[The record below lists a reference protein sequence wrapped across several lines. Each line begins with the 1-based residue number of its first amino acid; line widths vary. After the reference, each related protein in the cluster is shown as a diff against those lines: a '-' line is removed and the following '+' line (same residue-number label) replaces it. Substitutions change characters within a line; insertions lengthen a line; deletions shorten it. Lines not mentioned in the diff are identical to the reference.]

1 MAASSGSITAWRL
14 NRSRVRQ
21 RRVGAVLSFGL
32 VGTGYWAD
40 VAHAAGIAAHPQ
52 AELVGV
58 WGRDPAKAGALATK
72 HGVRTFGDLDELIA
86 AVDAVAFSVPPN
98 VQAEL
103 ALPAAEAGRALLLEK
118 PLALSVEA
126 AERLVNAVRAP
137 TVVFFTFR
145 LDPGL
150 AAWYREEVDGRSWDG
165 ANALYLAS
173 IFEPGNPFGQSS
185 WRREQGGLWDVGP
198 HALSAL
204 LPALGKVE
212 RLVAARGPRDEVHL
226 AFEHE
231 SGAASSA
238 ALSLTAPA
246 DVNEVVFWGAEGLA
260 RRPDAGKVDR
270 IAAYG
275 AAIDALLAGETTL
288 DARFGLEV
296 VRILA
301 AAESD
306 LSRET

>member
-1 MAASSGSITAWRL
+1 M
-14 NRSRVRQ
+14 
-21 RRVGAVLSFGL
+21 LSFGL
-32 VGTGYWAD
+32 VGTSYWAD

-58 WGRDPAKAGALATK
+58 WGRDPVKAAALAAK
-72 HGVRTFGDLDELIA
+72 HSVRVFDDLDELIA
-86 AVDAVAFSVPPN
+86 AVDAVAFSVPPD

-126 AERLVNAVRAP
+126 AERLVDAVRAP

-150 AAWYREEVDGRSWDG
+150 AAWYREQVDGRSWDG
-165 ANALYLAS
+165 ASALYLAS
-173 IFEPGNPFGQSS
+173 IFEPGNPFGESA

-212 RLVAARGPRDEVHL
+212 RTVAVRGPRDEVHL
-226 AFEHE
+226 ALEHE

-260 RRPDAGKVDR
+260 RRPDAADVDR

-275 AAIDALLAGETTL
+275 AAIDALLAGQTVF

-296 VRILA
+296 VRVLA
-301 AAESD
+301 AAEAE
-306 LSRET
+306 LARGT

>member
-1 MAASSGSITAWRL
+1 M
-14 NRSRVRQ
+14 
-21 RRVGAVLSFGL
+21 LSFGL

-40 VAHAAGIAAHPQ
+40 VTHAAGIAAHPQ

-58 WGRDPAKAGALATK
+58 WGRDPAKAAALAAK
-72 HGVRTFGDLDELIA
+72 HGVRAFDDLDELIA
-86 AVDAVAFSVPPN
+86 AVDAVAFSVPPD

-103 ALPAAEAGRALLLEK
+103 ALPAAEAGKSLLLEK

-126 AERLVNAVRAP
+126 AERLVDAVRAP

-150 AAWYREEVDGRSWDG
+150 AAWYRDEVDGRSWDG
-165 ANALYLAS
+165 ASVLYLAS
-173 IFEPGNPFGQSS
+173 IFEPGNPFGHSP

-212 RLVAARGPRDEVHL
+212 RVEAVRGPRDEVHL
-226 AFEHE
+226 ALTHE
-231 SGAASSA
+231 SGAASSV

-246 DVNEVVFWGAEGLA
+246 GVSEVVFWGAEGLV
-260 RRPDAGKVDR
+260 RRPDTADVDR

-275 AAIDALLAGETTL
+275 AAIDALLVGHTVF
-288 DARFGLEV
+288 DASFGLEV
-296 VRILA
+296 VRVLA
-301 AAESD
+301 AAESELTD
-306 LSRET
+306 RPR

>member
-1 MAASSGSITAWRL
+1 
-14 NRSRVRQ
+14 
-21 RRVGAVLSFGL
+21 VLSFGL

-58 WGRDPAKAGALATK
+58 WGRDPVKAATLAAK
-72 HGVRTFGDLDELIA
+72 HGVRAFGELDELIA

-126 AERLVNAVRAP
+126 AERLVDAVRAP

-165 ANALYLAS
+165 GSALYLAS
-173 IFEPGNPFGQSS
+173 IFEPGNPFGESV
-185 WRREQGGLWDVGP
+185 WRRERGGLWDVGP

-212 RLVAARGPRDEVHL
+212 RVVAVRGPRDEVHL
-226 AFEHE
+226 ALAHE

-246 DVNEVVFWGAEGLA
+246 DVNEVVFWGAEGPA
-260 RRPDAGKVDR
+260 RRPDAGNVDR

-275 AAIDALLAGETTL
+275 AAIDALLTDETTF

-296 VRILA
+296 VRVLA
-301 AAESD
+301 AAEAASG
-306 LSRET
+306 T

>member
-1 MAASSGSITAWRL
+1 
-14 NRSRVRQ
+14 
-21 RRVGAVLSFGL
+21 VLRFGL

-58 WGRDPAKAGALATK
+58 WGRDPAKSAALAAK
-72 HGVRTFGDLDELIA
+72 RGVRAFDDLDELIG
-86 AVDAVAFSVPPN
+86 AVDAVAFSVPPD

-126 AERLVNAVRAP
+126 AEQLVDAVRAP

-145 LDPGL
+145 LDPRL
-150 AAWYREEVDGRSWDG
+150 AAWYRAEVDGRSWDG
-165 ANALYLAS
+165 ASVRYLSS
-173 IFEPGNPFGQSS
+173 IFEAGNPFGHSA
-185 WRREQGGLWDVGP
+185 WRRERGALWDIGP

-212 RLVAARGPRDEVHL
+212 RLVAVRGPRDEVHL
-226 AFEHE
+226 ALEHD

-246 DVNEVVFWGAEGLA
+246 GVNEVVFWGAEGLA
-260 RRPDAGKVDR
+260 CRPDAGEVDVV
-270 IAAYG
+270 AAYVT
-275 AAIDALLAGETTL
+275 AIDDLLAGETTF
-288 DARFGLEV
+288 DARFGLDV
-296 VRILA
+296 VRVLA
-301 AAESD
+301 GVESE
-306 LSRET
+306 LSGGPG

>member
-1 MAASSGSITAWRL
+1 MAASPGSITPWRL
-14 NRSRVRQ
+14 NRSRVWE
-21 RRVGAVLSFGL
+21 RRVGGVLSFGL

-58 WGRDPAKAGALATK
+58 WGRDPAKAAALAAK
-72 HGVRTFGDLDELIA
+72 HGVRTFDNLDELIA

-103 ALPAAEAGRALLLEK
+103 AVPAAEAGRALLLEK

-126 AERLVNAVRAP
+126 AERLVDAVRAP

-165 ANALYLAS
+165 ANVLYLAS
-173 IFEPGNPFGQSS
+173 IFEPGNPFGQSP
-185 WRREQGGLWDVGP
+185 WRQEQGGLWDVGP

-204 LPALGKVE
+204 LPALGKAE
-212 RLVAARGPRDEVHL
+212 RVGAVRGPRDEVHL
-226 AFEHE
+226 ALEHE

-260 RRPDAGKVDR
+260 RRPDAGEVDR

-275 AAIDALLAGETTL
+275 AAIDALLVGHTTF
-288 DARFGLEV
+288 DARFGLDV
-296 VRILA
+296 VRVLA
-301 AAESD
+301 SAESE
-306 LSRET
+306 LV

>member
-1 MAASSGSITAWRL
+1 
-14 NRSRVRQ
+14 
-21 RRVGAVLSFGL
+21 
-32 VGTGYWAD
+32 
-40 VAHAAGIAAHPQ
+40 
-52 AELVGV
+52 
-58 WGRDPAKAGALATK
+58 
-72 HGVRTFGDLDELIA
+72 
-86 AVDAVAFSVPPN
+86 
-98 VQAEL
+98 VQADL

-126 AERLVNAVRAP
+126 AERLVDAVRAP

-165 ANALYLAS
+165 GGALYLAS
-173 IFEPGNPFGQSS
+173 IFEPGNPFGQSP
-185 WRREQGGLWDVGP
+185 WRRELGGLWDVGP

-212 RLVAARGPRDEVHL
+212 RVAAVRGPRDEVHL
-226 AFEHE
+226 ALAHE

-246 DVNEVVFWGAEGLA
+246 DVNEVVFWGTDGLA
-260 RRPDAGKVDR
+260 RRPDAGNVDR
-270 IAAYG
+270 VAAYG
-275 AAIDALLAGETTL
+275 AAIDALLAGETPF

-296 VRILA
+296 VRVLA
-301 AAESD
+301 AAESE
-306 LSRET
+306 LSRGT

>member
-1 MAASSGSITAWRL
+1 M
-14 NRSRVRQ
+14 
-21 RRVGAVLSFGL
+21 VLSFGL

-58 WGRDPAKAGALATK
+58 WGRDPAKAAALAAK
-72 HGVRTFGDLDELIA
+72 HGVRAFGDLDELIA
-86 AVDAVAFSVPPN
+86 GVDAVAFSVPPN

-126 AERLVNAVRAP
+126 AERLVDAVRAP

-165 ANALYLAS
+165 GSALYLAS
-173 IFEPGNPFGQSS
+173 IFEPGNPFGESA
-185 WRREQGGLWDVGP
+185 WRRERGGLWDVGP

-204 LPALGKVE
+204 LPALGTVE
-212 RLVAARGPRDEVHL
+212 RVVAVRGPRDEVHL
-226 AFEHE
+226 ALAHD

-238 ALSLTAPA
+238 ALSLTSPA
-246 DVNEVVFWGAEGLA
+246 DLNEVVFWGADGLV
-260 RRPDAGKVDR
+260 RRPDTGNVDR

-275 AAIDALLAGETTL
+275 AAIDALLTGETTF

-296 VRILA
+296 VRVLA
-301 AAESD
+301 AAEAASG
-306 LSRET
+306 T

>member
-1 MAASSGSITAWRL
+1 M
-14 NRSRVRQ
+14 
-21 RRVGAVLSFGL
+21 LSFGL
-32 VGTGYWAD
+32 LGTGYWAD
-40 VAHAAGIAAHPQ
+40 VTHAAGIAAHPQ

-58 WGRDPAKAGALATK
+58 WGRDPAKAAALAAK
-72 HGVRTFGDLDELIA
+72 HGVRAFDDLDELIA
-86 AVDAVAFSVPPN
+86 AVDAVAFSVPPD

-103 ALPAAEAGRALLLEK
+103 ALPAAEAGKALLLEK

-126 AERLVNAVRAP
+126 AERLVDAVRAP

-165 ANALYLAS
+165 ASVLYLAS
-173 IFEPGNPFGQSS
+173 IFEPGNPFGHSP

-212 RLVAARGPRDEVHL
+212 RIEAVRGPRDEVHL
-226 AFEHE
+226 ALIHE
-231 SGAASSA
+231 SGAASSV
-238 ALSLTAPA
+238 ALSLTALA
-246 DVNEVVFWGAEGLA
+246 GVSEVVFWGAEGLI
-260 RRPDAGKVDR
+260 RRPDTGDVDLV
-270 IAAYG
+270 AAYG
-275 AAIDALLAGETTL
+275 AAIDALLAGETTF

-296 VRILA
+296 VRVLA
-301 AAESD
+301 AAESAIAR
-306 LSRET
+306 SE

>member
-1 MAASSGSITAWRL
+1 M
-14 NRSRVRQ
+14 
-21 RRVGAVLSFGL
+21 LSFGL
-32 VGTGYWAD
+32 VGTGNWAD
-40 VAHAAGIAAHPQ
+40 VTHAAGIAAHPQ

-58 WGRDPAKAGALATK
+58 WGRDPAKAAALAAR
-72 HGVRTFGDLDELIA
+72 HGVRAFGDLDELIA
-86 AVDAVAFSVPPN
+86 AVDAVAFSVPPD

-103 ALPAAEAGRALLLEK
+103 ALPAAEAGKALLLEK

-126 AERLVNAVRAP
+126 AERLVDAVRAP

-165 ANALYLAS
+165 ASVLYLAS
-173 IFEPGNPFGQSS
+173 IFEPGNPFGHSP
-185 WRREQGGLWDVGP
+185 WRKEQGGLWDVGP

-212 RLVAARGPRDEVHL
+212 QVEAVRGPRDEVHL
-226 AFEHE
+226 ALTHE
-231 SGAASSA
+231 SGAASSV

-246 DVNEVVFWGAEGLA
+246 AVSEVVFWGAEGLV
-260 RRPDAGKVDR
+260 RRPDTGDVDLL
-270 IAAYG
+270 AAYG
-275 AAIDALLAGETTL
+275 AAIDALLAGETTF

-296 VRILA
+296 VRVLA
-301 AAESD
+301 AAQSE
-306 LSRET
+306 L

>member
-1 MAASSGSITAWRL
+1 
-14 NRSRVRQ
+14 
-21 RRVGAVLSFGL
+21 VLSFGL
-32 VGTGYWAD
+32 VGTGYWAGA
-40 VAHAAGIAAHPQ
+40 AHAAGIVAHPE

-58 WGRDPAKAGALATK
+58 WGRDPAKAAALAAK
-72 HGVRTFGDLDELIA
+72 HGVRAFDDLDELIA

-118 PLALSVEA
+118 PLALNVEA
-126 AERLVNAVRAP
+126 AQRLVDAVRAP

-165 ANALYLAS
+165 ADVLYLAS
-173 IFEPGNPFGQSS
+173 IFEPGNPFGQSP

-204 LPALGKVE
+204 LPALGKVQ
-212 RLVAARGPRDEVHL
+212 RLVAVRGPRDEVHL
-226 AFEHE
+226 AFEHD

-275 AAIDALLAGETTL
+275 AAIDALLAGETTF

-306 LSRET
+306 LSRGT